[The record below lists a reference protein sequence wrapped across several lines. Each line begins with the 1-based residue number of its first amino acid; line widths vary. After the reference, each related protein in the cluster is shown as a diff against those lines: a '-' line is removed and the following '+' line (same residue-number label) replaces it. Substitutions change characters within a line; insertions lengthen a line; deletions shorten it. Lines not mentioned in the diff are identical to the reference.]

1 MERVTKTSKELKKQ
15 GYVSATT
22 AHNMIFLFAKE
33 LGDSKS
39 NLYEMLP
46 QDVPFVKT
54 GIGKGTRRYYLKS
67 DVEEWL
73 DGLSQVEEK
82 PW

>member
-1 MERVTKTSKELKKQ
+1 MERMTKTAKELKKQ

-22 AHNMIFLFAKE
+22 AHNIIFLYTKE
-33 LGDSKS
+33 FGGIKD
-39 NLYEMLP
+39 NLYEMLS

-73 DGLSQVEEK
+73 DGLSHVEEK

>member
-1 MERVTKTSKELKKQ
+1 
-15 GYVSATT
+15 
-22 AHNMIFLFAKE
+22 MIFLYAKE
-33 LGDSKS
+33 FGGSKS

-54 GIGKGTRRYYLKS
+54 GTGKGTRRYYLKS

-73 DGLSQVEEK
+73 DGLSHVEEK

>member
-1 MERVTKTSKELKKQ
+1 MERMIKTAKELKKQ

-22 AHNMIFLFAKE
+22 AHNMIFLYIKE
-33 LGDSKS
+33 NEGSTG
-39 NLYEMLP
+39 NLYALLP